1 MMNSSS
7 TYKEGGDQNVRMV
20 RIRCKNIGETIAVAF
35 GSTLFEVFRTAAFEM
50 PYGPVCA
57 HVNNKTQGMNYRFY
71 NNKDVNF
78 LSLYNPSG
86 MRTYTRTLFFVLAKA
101 VEDLFPEGQLII
113 GAPVSRGYYCELNIG
128 REVQEADVTR
138 ISNRMQEIIDA
149 DIPIHRI
156 QCPVEDA
163 IEIFQKRGMTSKVQL
178 LESQDDLYT
187 YYYKLE
193 NTIDYFYGPLLT
205 RTGMLHLFALMPFY
219 DGLLLRIP
227 SEKDPSVLEDLIE
240 QKKMLGV
247 IREHHQWQDILGVRT
262 VGDFNKAIQ
271 AGRASDLINVSEAL
285 QAKKLSDIA
294 DDIARRKARLVLIAG
309 PSSSGKTTTA
319 KRLAILM
326 MACGLRPY
334 TISTDDYFVNRVD
347 TPKDENGE
355 YDFECIGAV
364 DVKLFNEQMNAILRG
379 EEVEL
384 PKYDFPTGK
393 RVYEGR
399 KLQIGPTDVII
410 LEGNHALNPILTQQI
425 PEEQKYRMYV
435 SALTTIQL
443 DDHNHIPT
451 SDIRLVRRIL
461 RDYRYRGFSA
471 IETIRRCP
479 SVKAGEEKWIFP
491 YQELADAT
499 FNSALLYEL
508 GVIRDRVMPILEQV
522 PERAVEYAEATRLRK
537 FLMYFRPVPGDEVPP
552 TSLLREF
559 AGGSSFKY

>member
-1 MMNSSS
+1 
-7 TYKEGGDQNVRMV
+7 
-20 RIRCKNIGETIAVAF
+20 
-35 GSTLFEVFRTAAFEM
+35 
-50 PYGPVCA
+50 
-57 HVNNKTQGMNYRFY
+57 MNYRFY

-113 GAPVSRGYYCELNIG
+113 GAPVSRGYSCELNIG
-128 REVQEADVTR
+128 REVLEADVTR

-149 DIPIHRI
+149 DMPIHRI
-156 QCPVEDA
+156 QCPVEEA
-163 IEIFQKRGMTSKVQL
+163 IELFQKRGMTSKVQL

-187 YYYKLE
+187 YYYKLD

-205 RTGMLHLFALMPFY
+205 RTGMLHLFGLMPFY

-227 SEKDPSVLEDLIE
+227 SEKDPSVLEDYIE
-240 QKKMLGV
+240 QHKMLGV

-294 DDIARRKARLVLIAG
+294 DDITRRKARLVLIAG

-461 RDYRYRGFSA
+461 RDYRYRGYSA

>member
-1 MMNSSS
+1 
-7 TYKEGGDQNVRMV
+7 MV
-20 RIRCKNIGETIAVAF
+20 RIRCKNIGETITVPF
-35 GSTLFEVFRTAAFEM
+35 GSTLSEAFQTAAFEM
-50 PYGPVCA
+50 SYGPVCA
-57 HVNNKTQGMNYRFY
+57 HVNNKAQGMNYRFY
-71 NNKDVNF
+71 NNKDVCF
-78 LSLYNPSG
+78 LSLHHPSG

-101 VEDLFPEGQLII
+101 IEDLYPEGQLII
-113 GAPVSRGYYCELNIG
+113 GAPVSRGYYCELHIG
-128 REVQEADVTR
+128 RDVQETDVVR
-138 ISNRMQEIIDA
+138 ISARMQEIIDA
-149 DIPIHRI
+149 DMPIHRI
-156 QCPVEDA
+156 QCPIEDA
-163 IEIFQKRGMTSKVQL
+163 ITMFQKRGMTSKVQL
-178 LESQDDLYT
+178 LESQDELYT

-193 NTIDYFYGPLLT
+193 NTINYFYGPLLT
-205 RTGMLHLFALMPFY
+205 RTGMLHLFALTPYY

-227 SEKDPSVLEDLIE
+227 SEKDPSVLEEYVE

-247 IREHHQWQDILGVRT
+247 IREHQQWQNILRVRT
-262 VGDFNKAIQ
+262 VGEFNKAIL

-294 DDIARRKARLVLIAG
+294 DDIAQRKSRLVLIAG

-334 TISTDDYFVNRVD
+334 TLSTDDYFVNRVD

-384 PKYDFPTGK
+384 PRYDFPTGK
-393 RVYEGR
+393 RVFEGR
-399 KLQIGPTDVII
+399 KLKIGPEDVII

-425 PEEQKYRMYV
+425 PEEKKYRMYV

-443 DDHNHIPT
+443 DDHNHIST
-451 SDIRLVRRIL
+451 VDIRLVRRIL
-461 RDYRYRGFSA
+461 RDYRYRGYSA
-471 IETIRRCP
+471 VETIKRLP
-479 SVKAGEEKWIFP
+479 SVKAGEENWIFP

-522 PERAVEYAEATRLRK
+522 PERAPEYAEATRLRK
-537 FLMYFRPVPGDEVPP
+537 FLMYFRSVPADEVPP

>member
-7 TYKEGGDQNVRMV
+7 AYKEGGDQNVRMV
-20 RIRCKNIGETIAVAF
+20 RIRCKNIGETITVPF

-50 PYGPVCA
+50 PFGPVCA

-113 GAPVSRGYYCELNIG
+113 GAPVSRGYSCELNIG
-128 REVQEADVTR
+128 REVLEADVTR

-149 DIPIHRI
+149 DMPIHRI
-156 QCPVEDA
+156 QCPVEEA
-163 IEIFQKRGMTSKVQL
+163 IELFQKRGMTSKVQL

-187 YYYKLE
+187 YYYKLD

-205 RTGMLHLFALMPFY
+205 RTGMLHLFGLMPFY

-227 SEKDPSVLEDLIE
+227 SEKDPSVLEDYIE
-240 QKKMLGV
+240 QHKMLGV

-294 DDIARRKARLVLIAG
+294 DDITRRKARLVLIAG

-461 RDYRYRGFSA
+461 RDYRYRGYSA

>member
-1 MMNSSS
+1 MA
-7 TYKEGGDQNVRMV
+7 YHEGEEQKIRLVH
-20 RIRCKNIGETIAVAF
+20 IRCRNTGESISVPF
-35 GSTLFEVFRTAAFEM
+35 GSTLSEVYEAAAFDM

-57 HVNNKTQGMNYRFY
+57 CVNNKVQGMNYRFY

-78 LSLYNPSG
+78 LSLYSPSG

-101 VEDLFPEGQLII
+101 VEDLFPQGQLII
-113 GAPVSRGYYCELNIG
+113 GAPVSRGYYCELRIG
-128 REVQEADVTR
+128 RDVQPSDAER

-149 DIPIHRI
+149 DMPIHRI
-156 QCPVEDA
+156 QCPIEDA
-163 IEIFQKRGMTSKVQL
+163 IAMFQRRGMTSKVQL
-178 LESQDDLYT
+178 LESQDSLYT
-187 YYYKLE
+187 YYYKLDR
-193 NTIDYFYGPLLT
+193 TIDYFYGSLLT
-205 RTGMLHLFALMPFY
+205 HTGQLHLFGLTYFY

-227 SEKDPSVLEDLIE
+227 SEKDPSQLESYVE

-247 IREHHQWQDILGVRT
+247 IREHQQWQDILRVRT
-262 VGDFNKAIQ
+262 VGEFNKAIL
-271 AGRASDLINVSEAL
+271 AGRATDLINVSEAL
-285 QAKKLSDIA
+285 QAKKLTDIA
-294 DDIARRKARLVLIAG
+294 DEIAQRKSRLVLIAG

-319 KRLAILM
+319 KRLAILL

-334 TISTDDYFVNRVD
+334 TLSTDDYFVNRED

-355 YDFECIGAV
+355 YDFECIGAL
-364 DVKLFNEQMNAILRG
+364 DTTLFNEQMNAILRG

-384 PKYDFPTGK
+384 PRYDFPSGK

-399 KLQIGPTDVII
+399 KLRIEKDDVII
-410 LEGNHALNPILTQQI
+410 LEGNHALNPILTKQI

-451 SDIRLVRRIL
+451 VDIRLVRRIL
-461 RDYRYRGFSA
+461 RDYRFRGYSPVE
-471 IETIRRCP
+471 IIKRCP
-479 SVKAGEEKWIFP
+479 SVRAGEEKWIFP

-508 GVIRDRVMPILEQV
+508 GVIRDRVLPILELV
-522 PERAVEYAEATRLRK
+522 PERADEYAEASRLRK
-537 FLMYFRPVPGDEVPP
+537 FLHYFRSVPDDEVPP

>member
-20 RIRCKNIGETIAVAF
+20 RIRCKNIGETIAVPF
-35 GSTLFEVFRTAAFEM
+35 GSTLFEVFRAAAFEM

>member
-1 MMNSSS
+1 MTSYNSA
-7 TYKEGGDQNVRMV
+7 YKESNEHESRMI
-20 RIRCKNIGETIAVAF
+20 RIRCKNTSETITVPF
-35 GSTLFEVFRTAAFEM
+35 GSSLFEVFHAAAFEM
-50 PYGPVCA
+50 PFGPVCA
-57 HVNNKTQGMNYRFY
+57 YVNNKTQGMNYRFY

-78 LSLYNPSG
+78 LNLYHPSG

-101 VEDLFPEGQLII
+101 VEDLFPHGQLII

-128 REVQEADVTR
+128 RDIQETDVTR

-149 DIPIHRI
+149 NMPIHRI
-156 QCPVEDA
+156 QCPIEDA
-163 IEIFQKRGMTSKVQL
+163 IAMFQKRGMTSKVQL

-187 YYYKLE
+187 YYYKLD
-193 NTIDYFYGPLLT
+193 TSIDYFYGPLLT

-227 SEKDPSVLEDLIE
+227 SEKDPSVLEEYVE

-247 IREHHQWQDILGVRT
+247 IREHHQWQDILRVRT
-262 VGDFNKAIQ
+262 VGEFNKAIL
-271 AGRASDLINVSEAL
+271 AGYATDLINVSEAL

-294 DDIARRKARLVLIAG
+294 DDITSRKARLVLIAG

-319 KRLAILM
+319 KRLAILL
-326 MACGLRPY
+326 MACGMRPY
-334 TISTDDYFVNRVD
+334 TLSTDDYFVNRED

-355 YDFECIGAV
+355 YDFECIEAL
-364 DVKLFNEQMNAILRG
+364 DSKLFNEQMNAILRG

-384 PKYDFPTGK
+384 PRYDFPTGK
-393 RVYEGR
+393 RVFEGR
-399 KLQIGPTDVII
+399 KLKIGPDEVII

-425 PEEQKYRMYV
+425 PEDQKYRLFV

-443 DDHNHIPT
+443 DDHNYIPT
-451 SDIRLVRRIL
+451 VDIRLVRRIL
-461 RDYRYRGFSA
+461 RDFRFRGFSPV
-471 IETIRRCP
+471 ETIRRCP

-508 GVIRDRVMPILEQV
+508 GVIKDRVLPILELV

-537 FLMYFRPVPGDEVPP
+537 FLMYFRSVPGYQVPP

>member
-1 MMNSSS
+1 MTNFTSS
-7 TYKEGGDQNVRMV
+7 YKEGDEQENKMV
-20 RIRCKNIGETIAVAF
+20 RIRCKNIGETITVPF
-35 GSTLFEVFRTAAFEM
+35 GCTLFEVFHAAAFEM
-50 PYGPVCA
+50 PFGPICA
-57 HVNNKTQGMNYRFY
+57 HVNNRTEGMNYRFY

-78 LSLYNPSG
+78 LGLQHPSG

-101 VEDLFPEGQLII
+101 VEDLFPQGQLII
-113 GAPVSRGYYCELNIG
+113 GAPVSRGYYCELHIG
-128 REVQEADVTR
+128 HEVQEADVTR

-149 DIPIHRI
+149 DMPIHRI
-156 QCPVEDA
+156 QCPIEDSIA
-163 IEIFQKRGMTSKVQL
+163 MFQKRGMTSKVQL
-178 LESQDDLYT
+178 LESQDELYT
-187 YYYKLE
+187 YYYKLD
-193 NTIDYFYGPLLT
+193 NSIDYFYGPLLT
-205 RTGMLHLFALMPFY
+205 RTGMLHLFRLMPYF

-227 SEKDPSVLEDLIE
+227 SEKDPSVLEEYVE

-247 IREHHQWQDILGVRT
+247 IREHQQWQNILRVRT
-262 VGDFNKAIQ
+262 VGEFNKAIL
-271 AGRASDLINVSEAL
+271 AGYATDLINVSEAL
-285 QAKKLSDIA
+285 QSKKLSDIA
-294 DDIARRKARLVLIAG
+294 DDIARHKSRLVLIAG

-334 TISTDDYFVNRVD
+334 TLSTDDYFVNRVD
-347 TPKDENGE
+347 TPKDEYGE
-355 YDFECIGAV
+355 YDFECIGAL
-364 DVKLFNEQMNAILRG
+364 DTKLFNEQMNAILRC

-384 PKYDFPTGK
+384 PRYDFLTGK

-399 KLQIGPTDVII
+399 KLRIGPTDIII

-425 PEEQKYRMYV
+425 PEEQKYRIYV

-451 SDIRLVRRIL
+451 VDIRLVRRIL

-471 IETIRRCP
+471 VETIRRCP

-537 FLMYFRPVPGDEVPP
+537 FLMYFRSVPSNQVPP

>member
-20 RIRCKNIGETIAVAF
+20 RIRCKNIGETIAVPF

>member
-20 RIRCKNIGETIAVAF
+20 RIRCKNIGETIAVPF

-57 HVNNKTQGMNYRFY
+57 HVNNKAQGMNYRFY

-113 GAPVSRGYYCELNIG
+113 GAPVSRGYSCELNIG
-128 REVQEADVTR
+128 REVLEADVTR

-149 DIPIHRI
+149 DMPIHRI
-156 QCPVEDA
+156 QCPVEEA
-163 IEIFQKRGMTSKVQL
+163 IELFQKRGMTSKVQL

-187 YYYKLE
+187 YYYKLD

-205 RTGMLHLFALMPFY
+205 RTGMLHLFGLMPFY

-227 SEKDPSVLEDLIE
+227 SEKDPSVLEDYIE
-240 QKKMLGV
+240 QHKMLGV

-294 DDIARRKARLVLIAG
+294 DDITRRKARLVLIAG

-461 RDYRYRGFSA
+461 RDYRYRGYSA

>member
-1 MMNSSS
+1 
-7 TYKEGGDQNVRMV
+7 MV
-20 RIRCKNIGETIAVAF
+20 RIRCKNIGETITVPF
-35 GSTLFEVFRTAAFEM
+35 GSTLSEAFQTAAFEM
-50 PYGPVCA
+50 SYGPVCA
-57 HVNNKTQGMNYRFY
+57 HVNNKAQGMNYRFY
-71 NNKDVNF
+71 NNKDVCF
-78 LSLYNPSG
+78 LSLHHPSG

-101 VEDLFPEGQLII
+101 IEDLYPEGQLII
-113 GAPVSRGYYCELNIG
+113 GAPVSRGYYCELHIG
-128 REVQEADVTR
+128 RDVQETDVVR
-138 ISNRMQEIIDA
+138 ISARMQEIIDA
-149 DIPIHRI
+149 DMPIHRI
-156 QCPVEDA
+156 QCPIEDA
-163 IEIFQKRGMTSKVQL
+163 ITMFQKRGMTSKVQL
-178 LESQDDLYT
+178 LESQDELYT

-193 NTIDYFYGPLLT
+193 NTINYFYGPLLT
-205 RTGMLHLFALMPFY
+205 RTGMLHLFALTPYY

-227 SEKDPSVLEDLIE
+227 SEKDPSVLEEYVE

-247 IREHHQWQDILGVRT
+247 IREHQQWQNILRVRT
-262 VGDFNKAIQ
+262 VGEFNKAIL

-294 DDIARRKARLVLIAG
+294 DDIAQRKSRLVLIAG

-334 TISTDDYFVNRVD
+334 TLSTDDYFVNRVD

-384 PKYDFPTGK
+384 PRYDFPTGK
-393 RVYEGR
+393 RVFEGR
-399 KLQIGPTDVII
+399 KLKIGPEDVII

-425 PEEQKYRMYV
+425 PEEKKYRMYV

-443 DDHNHIPT
+443 DDHNHIST
-451 SDIRLVRRIL
+451 VDIRLVRRIL
-461 RDYRYRGFSA
+461 RDYRYRGYSA
-471 IETIRRCP
+471 VETIKRLP

-522 PERAVEYAEATRLRK
+522 PERAPEYAEATRLRK
-537 FLMYFRPVPGDEVPP
+537 FLMYFRSVPADEVPP